1 LCLTPIWSLRSA
13 KGVHDEARGSRPD
26 LEFRFPARGGGR
38 ARVLAAAYLGWR
50 AEQLIPVQV
59 ALTRQA
65 QADMSTISV
74 FIDMFC
80 QYVDRFDRLQEY
92 VDR

>member
-1 LCLTPIWSLRSA
+1 
-13 KGVHDEARGSRPD
+13 
-26 LEFRFPARGGGR
+26 
-38 ARVLAAAYLGWR
+38 LAAAYLGWR